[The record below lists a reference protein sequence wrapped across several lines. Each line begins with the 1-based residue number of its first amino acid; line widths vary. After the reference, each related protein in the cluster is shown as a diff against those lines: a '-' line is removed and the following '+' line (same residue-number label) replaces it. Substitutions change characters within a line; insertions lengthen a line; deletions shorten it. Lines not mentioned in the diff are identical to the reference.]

1 MNDSWGWLVGHNN
14 RFPLLFMK
22 IGIFYFSRSFA
33 KTWIK
38 DQRVG
43 MLTRTGPTKSP
54 QSFLNQKHEFSQPI
68 LVFGNKA
75 PFESTCFKHLSNQ
88 PEIGT

>member
-1 MNDSWGWLVGHNN
+1 MILGDGLLGHNN

-38 DQRVG
+38 DIGIIIRGWACSPGQ
-43 MLTRTGPTKSP
+43 GPPSP
-54 QSFLNQKHEFSQPI
+54 LKVS
-68 LVFGNKA
+68 
-75 PFESTCFKHLSNQ
+75 
-88 PEIGT
+88 